1 MLSKEAQPLNS
12 AAPHPQRGTKK
23 QQIIALYLSGIT
35 ALEDLATI
43 TDAQPSYV
51 GAVLQQ
57 AGLIRGYFDLY
68 TSTAHPMNV
77 YSKLFTNKLGFKN
90 EAAARR
96 SVAVLE
102 QLYEQFALTRDR
114 AGQHHTLS
122 MALVMFDRAR
132 WIGKMPEADIFRQWL
147 VTHLEQAEAE
157 DTGHTAV
164 RGEPVAVPESASEPE
179 TLPTAPVQ

>member
-1 MLSKEAQPLNS
+1 MLRKEAQLSHN
-12 AAPHPQRGTKK
+12 AATHPQRVTKK
-23 QQIIALYLSGIT
+23 QQIITLYLAGIT
-35 ALEDLATI
+35 ELEDLATI
-43 TDAQPSYV
+43 TGAQPSYV
-51 GAVLQQ
+51 GAVLQK

-90 EAAARR
+90 EAAARQ

-102 QLYEQFALTRDR
+102 QLYQQFALARDR
-114 AGQHHTLS
+114 AGQHHALS

-147 VTHLEQAEAE
+147 VAHLEQAEAE
-157 DTGHTAV
+157 DEDHTA
-164 RGEPVAVPESASEPE
+164 GEPVPVPESAEEPE
-179 TLPTAPVQ
+179 TLAAALVQ

>member
-1 MLSKEAQPLNS
+1 MLSKEAQPVNS
-12 AAPHPQRGTKK
+12 AGPLPQRVTKK

-35 ALEDLATI
+35 QLEDLATI
-43 TDAQPSYV
+43 TGAQPSYV

-77 YSKLFTNKLGFKN
+77 YSKLVTNKLGFKT
-90 EAAARR
+90 EAAAHR

-102 QLYEQFALTRDR
+102 QLYQQFALTRDR
-114 AGQHHTLS
+114 AGQHHALS

-132 WIGKMPEADIFRQWL
+132 WIGKMREADIFRQWL
-147 VTHLEQAEAE
+147 VAHLEQADAGR
-157 DTGHTAV
+157 D
-164 RGEPVAVPESASEPE
+164 ASRVECSSFE
-179 TLPTAPVQ
+179 CYA